1 MKYRILFA
9 KKVTS
14 RQYENLTFSF
24 EVESDDGDTPI
35 DYVKSL
41 VVEKVNG
48 WIDEELIGMGLPPLA
63 ESRQSR
69 PKESFLDM
77 SDEPAYRRRIC

>member
-1 MKYRILFA
+1 VKYRVLFA

-14 RQYENLTFSF
+14 RQYENITFSC

-48 WIDEELIGMGLPPLA
+48 WIDAELRSMGLPPLQEA
-63 ESRQSR
+63 AVLEEST
-69 PKESFLDM
+69 
-77 SDEPAYRRRIC
+77 RIC